1 MGPGGGAQYFPPVL
15 KKVFTP
21 TDPPQTIISLSVQ
34 TATCDSRAAGALVVL
49 VGVQLSV
56 LGSYLPPVLN
66 GPLNPPQTIISL
78 RVQTAVC
85 WSRPSGALV
94 VLVAIQLS
102 VLGLHRPP
110 VLKTP
115 LGLNPPQTII
125 SLPVQTAV
133 WLYRPAG
140 ALVGLGAVQLL
151 VPGLYRPPVSKK
163 GKPPLFPPRRSFHC
177 RSRLPYDQVGQ
188 RAR

>member
-1 MGPGGGAQYFPPVL
+1 MGLAVAEGVGLAVGVGVGPGGGAQYFPPVL

-34 TATCDSRAAGALVVL
+34 TA
-49 VGVQLSV
+49 
-56 LGSYLPPVLN
+56 
-66 GPLNPPQTIISL
+66 
-78 RVQTAVC
+78 VC
-85 WSRPSGALV
+85 WARPSGALV
-94 VLVAIQLS
+94 VLVVIQLS

-133 WLYRPAG
+133 WRYRQAG